1 MDSLKKNFGKRLKE
15 LRKSQGLTQ
24 EQLAEKI
31 GMDTQNLCKME
42 NGSHFPQTKNLYKI
56 AEVLN
61 IEVKDLFDYNHFSQ
75 REKLISEITDY
86 LNKAANKEIEFI
98 YKIVKSF
105 KEYVK

>member
-1 MDSLKKNFGKRLKE
+1 M
-15 LRKSQGLTQ
+15 TQ

-56 AEVLN
+56 AKVLD
-61 IEVKDLFDYNHFSQ
+61 IEVKDLFDYGHFLQ
-75 REKLISEITDY
+75 REKLIFEIADF
-86 LNKAANKEIEFI
+86 LNKAANKELEFI

>member
-1 MDSLKKNFGKRLKE
+1 MEELKKDFGKRLKE

-56 AEVLN
+56 AKVLD
-61 IEVKDLFDYNHFSQ
+61 IEVKDLFDYGHFMQ
-75 REKLISEITDY
+75 REKLVSEITDY
-86 LNKAANKEIEFI
+86 LNKAATKELEFI
-98 YKIVKSF
+98 YKIIKSF